1 MEVRELPLEDRF
13 VEHFEEQGIESL
25 YPPQVAAVEAG
36 VADDQRVVAA
46 LPTASGKTFV
56 AQLAML
62 TADGPALYVVPLRAL
77 ATEKYETFSE
87 LPGVSVGV
95 ATGDYDADDEA
106 FADDDIVVATCE
118 KVDSAIRN
126 GAGWVEQ
133 LACVVVDE
141 VHLLDASGR
150 GPTLEVTLAK
160 LQRLCPDQQIVAL
173 SATVGNADEIA
184 DWLDAELVQSTWRPV
199 DLKTGVYDDGAIA
212 FEAGESHPID
222 AEDRSP
228 TTALVADA
236 LDEGGQ
242 SLVFVNS
249 RREAQ
254 QLAAELADEEFAA
267 APEIAEEIGADATTS
282 TGEALASAA
291 AGGVAFHHAGL
302 RAEHRSIVENAFR
315 ERDLRVLCATPTL
328 AAGVNVPARRVIVR
342 DTERFTGE
350 GYDPLPVLEVHQMF
364 GRAGRPGL
372 DPYGEAVLVAT
383 GENADRLRER
393 YVGAEPEPV
402 ESKLAAREP
411 LRTHVLATVAGGF
424 ADSREGLRDV
434 LASTF
439 FAHQRDESELVD
451 LTDEVLAYLDATGM
465 LRRDGGLAATDLGRL
480 VSRVYVDPLTG
491 AEVVEAVETAAAMER
506 VTALTV
512 LELVCDT
519 EDMTTQHVRNDEAG
533 RLSEFAMRREDQF
546 TKSVS
551 EFEGN
556 FQSWLGTLKTAR
568 LLADWADGADAE
580 TIDERYGV
588 APGDVRRLAE
598 SAAWLLSATEVIAEH
613 LADGAVDR
621 DADTDADA
629 AADGGS
635 RAGNPDYERVVDRI
649 RETREALVER
659 ED

>member
-46 LPTASGKTFV
+46 LPTASGKTLV

-141 VHLLDASGR
+141 VHLLDARGR

-267 APEIAEEIGADATTS
+267 APEVAEEIGADATTS

-291 AGGVAFHHAGL
+291 EGGVAFHHAGL

-383 GENADRLRER
+383 GEN
-393 YVGAEPEPV
+393 
-402 ESKLAAREP
+402 
-411 LRTHVLATVAGGF
+411 
-424 ADSREGLRDV
+424 
-434 LASTF
+434 
-439 FAHQRDESELVD
+439 
-451 LTDEVLAYLDATGM
+451 
-465 LRRDGGLAATDLGRL
+465 
-480 VSRVYVDPLTG
+480 
-491 AEVVEAVETAAAMER
+491 
-506 VTALTV
+506 
-512 LELVCDT
+512 
-519 EDMTTQHVRNDEAG
+519 
-533 RLSEFAMRREDQF
+533 
-546 TKSVS
+546 
-551 EFEGN
+551 
-556 FQSWLGTLKTAR
+556 
-568 LLADWADGADAE
+568 
-580 TIDERYGV
+580 
-588 APGDVRRLAE
+588 
-598 SAAWLLSATEVIAEH
+598 
-613 LADGAVDR
+613 
-621 DADTDADA
+621 
-629 AADGGS
+629 
-635 RAGNPDYERVVDRI
+635 
-649 RETREALVER
+649 
-659 ED
+659 

>member
-1 MEVRELPLEDRF
+1 MDVRELPLEDRF
-13 VEHFEEQGIESL
+13 VEHFEEQGIEQL

-36 VADDQRVVAA
+36 VADDERVVAA
-46 LPTASGKTFV
+46 LPTASGKTLV

-77 ATEKYETFSE
+77 ATEKYETFAA

-95 ATGDYDADDEA
+95 ATGDFDADDESL
-106 FADDDIVVATCE
+106 ADDDIVVATCE

-126 GAGWVEQ
+126 GAGWVESI
-133 LACVVVDE
+133 ACVVVDE
-141 VHLLDASGR
+141 VHLLDDASR

-160 LQRLCPDQQIVAL
+160 LQRLRPDQQIVAL
-173 SATVGNADEIA
+173 SATVGNADEVA
-184 DWLDAELVQSTWRPV
+184 DWLDAELVASTWRPV
-199 DLKTGVYDDGAIA
+199 DLRTGVHDDGAIE
-212 FEAGESHPID
+212 FDDGEVRQID
-222 AEDRSP
+222 DDRAP

-236 LDEGGQ
+236 LAEGGQ

-254 QLAAELADEEFAA
+254 QLAAELASEEFRTAA
-267 APEIAEEIGADATTS
+267 DLAREIDADATTS
-282 TGEALASAA
+282 TGAALATAA
-291 AGGVAFHHAGL
+291 EGGVGFHHAGL
-302 RAEHRSIVENAFR
+302 RAEHRSLVENAFR
-315 ERDLRVLCATPTL
+315 ERELAVLCATPTL

-364 GRAGRPGL
+364 GRAGRPAL

-393 YVGAEPEPV
+393 YVGADPEPV

-424 ADSREGLRDV
+424 ADSREGLQDV

-439 FAHQRDESELVD
+439 FAHQRDEAELRD
-451 LTDEVLAYLDATGM
+451 LTDEVISYLDATGM

-506 VTALTV
+506 VTPLTI

-533 RLSEFAMRREDQF
+533 RLSEFAMRREGQF
-546 TKSVS
+546 TKSIS
-551 EFEGN
+551 DFAGN
-556 FQSWLGTLKTAR
+556 YQSWLGTLKTAR
-568 LLADWADGADAE
+568 LLADWADGADAAA
-580 TIDERYGV
+580 IDDRYGV
-588 APGDVRRLAE
+588 APGDVHRLAE
-598 SAAWLLSATEVIAEH
+598 RAEWLLSATAVIAQH
-613 LADGAVDR
+613 LADGAVER
-621 DADTDADA
+621 DADAGTSA
-629 AADGGS
+629 ATDGG
-635 RAGNPDYERVVDRI
+635 AGVEGERDYERVIDRI
-649 RETREALVER
+649 EEIREALVER

>member
-46 LPTASGKTFV
+46 LPTASGKTLV

-173 SATVGNADEIA
+173 SATVGNAGEIA

-212 FEAGESHPID
+212 FEDGESHPID

-249 RREAQ
+249 PRSWPTRSSPRRPKSPRRSAPTPPRAQ
-254 QLAAELADEEFAA
+254 GKHSRAPRRAASPSTTRDC
-267 APEIAEEIGADATTS
+267 APS
-282 TGEALASAA
+282 TARSSRTPSASAT
-291 AGGVAFHHAGL
+291 
-302 RAEHRSIVENAFR
+302 
-315 ERDLRVLCATPTL
+315 CAC
-328 AAGVNVPARRVIVR
+328 
-342 DTERFTGE
+342 
-350 GYDPLPVLEVHQMF
+350 
-364 GRAGRPGL
+364 
-372 DPYGEAVLVAT
+372 
-383 GENADRLRER
+383 
-393 YVGAEPEPV
+393 
-402 ESKLAAREP
+402 S
-411 LRTHVLATVAGGF
+411 
-424 ADSREGLRDV
+424 
-434 LASTF
+434 
-439 FAHQRDESELVD
+439 
-451 LTDEVLAYLDATGM
+451 
-465 LRRDGGLAATDLGRL
+465 
-480 VSRVYVDPLTG
+480 
-491 AEVVEAVETAAAMER
+491 
-506 VTALTV
+506 
-512 LELVCDT
+512 
-519 EDMTTQHVRNDEAG
+519 
-533 RLSEFAMRREDQF
+533 
-546 TKSVS
+546 
-551 EFEGN
+551 
-556 FQSWLGTLKTAR
+556 
-568 LLADWADGADAE
+568 
-580 TIDERYGV
+580 
-588 APGDVRRLAE
+588 VRR
-598 SAAWLLSATEVIAEH
+598 
-613 LADGAVDR
+613 
-621 DADTDADA
+621 
-629 AADGGS
+629 
-635 RAGNPDYERVVDRI
+635 
-649 RETREALVER
+649 
-659 ED
+659 